1 MKNPALIFDDVCL
14 APDRQIG
21 VHAHNH
27 WELSYVLC
35 GAGTRTI
42 GDTSEHFRQGEII
55 LVPPGIPHVWQFD
68 SRCTDSLGRIANIC
82 VFFDTE
88 TLKSLADTLPE
99 YCLIINRIIS
109 QREAVCYDGETLDRI
124 SHLLLEMRALT
135 AESRLP
141 RMFDLLAAIS
151 DTDSCRKTGRNNMLS
166 RTEQRLENV
175 RIYCN
180 CNFAREISLS
190 EISAYAGMNKSAFCT
205 FMRRHTGMSF
215 SGFLNE
221 IRLERAMEMLRHSDN
236 SIAATAYDA
245 GFTNVT
251 YFNRR
256 FRERFGCT
264 PKSIKTAKLSG
275 PDKKRD

>member
-1 MKNPALIFDDVCL
+1 MKNPAFIFDDVCL
-14 APDRQIG
+14 APDLQIG
-21 VHAHNH
+21 MHAHNH
-27 WELSYVLC
+27 WELAYILC
-35 GAGTRTI
+35 GAGRRTI
-42 GDTSEHFRQGEII
+42 GDTTESFRQGEII
-55 LVPPGIPHVWQFD
+55 LVPPNIPHLWQFD
-68 SRCTDSLGRIANIC
+68 GSQTDSFGRIGNIC
-82 VFFDTE
+82 VFFSTE

-99 YCLIINRIIS
+99 YGPIINRIVS
-109 QREAVCYDGETLDRI
+109 QREAVCYGDDARDRI
-124 SHLLLEMRALT
+124 SRLLLEMRALT

-151 DTDSCRKTGRNNMLS
+151 DTDSCRKTGRNNLLS

-175 RIYCN
+175 RIYCD

-190 EISAYAGMNKSAFCT
+190 EIAAYAGMNKSAFCT

-221 IRLERAMEMLRHSDN
+221 IRLERAMEMLRHGDN

-251 YFNRR
+251 YFNRL
-256 FRERFGCT
+256 FRARFGCT
-264 PKSIKTAKLSG
+264 PKSIKTANLSEN
-275 PDKKRD
+275 DKKRN